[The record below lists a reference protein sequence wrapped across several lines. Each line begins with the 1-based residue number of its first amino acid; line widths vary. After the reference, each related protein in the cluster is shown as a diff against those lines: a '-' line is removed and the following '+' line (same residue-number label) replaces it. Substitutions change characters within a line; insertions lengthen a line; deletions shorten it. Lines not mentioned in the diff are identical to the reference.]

1 MPSQSVQRRSSP
13 RKAKAAAGAP
23 APPGGAG
30 NNGPAPAVGRRT
42 GVTVPPR
49 GQVRLG
55 PDGLEDPDD
64 FFASARSPAP
74 GSASASAG
82 GSRREQGASPGRK
95 RRDGGEKKKRAAAAA
110 RDELEAE
117 AGANASRRPDA
128 LGGAAS
134 LLLTAAGDG
143 DGEDGAGGPDMYAP
157 TPRAPGWTDRAMHAA
172 MGVGE
177 DAGDYS
183 PQDTVLS
190 KVTTAAR
197 PTSRASL
204 ESVDTAAR
212 HAARDRT
219 ADDQLVRI
227 GGNGA
232 KDDSPSEPV
241 DPPEEETGFG
251 GGGRRGMDPDEE
263 REEEAAADPE
273 GSQESGS
280 GTAESEG
287 GGRKPSPEELDES
300 LEELVDRDASNK
312 YYNDDYDDD
321 DGGGGA
327 MQFATQ
333 EDDGAVDFGDGGDG
347 FDDEGEDDVSAR
359 ASQKSRASS
368 KSSRSDDVDLDD
380 DGMIG
385 ARSESEEEPEPPKK
399 KVKETMSKMSKS
411 DSSSATTPT
420 SVLRNT
426 KKGKGKKGNK
436 DAKRNRVNFSTPNG
450 VSQGIP
456 AGNREYEAVPV
467 SDYRGSG
474 SEDATTPGGSSLR
487 RSRRARFKPLD
498 FWKNEKL
505 IYEPQRETGLL
516 GEAMGDMP
524 VVAGVMHAL
533 PTPYRERKAPPKK
546 DDGEDTKKKSKKGKK
561 RSGDDSDDD
570 DAPSREPFDDKALR
584 KKYKIK
590 SGESGH
596 VWSETLENTLPT
608 KIVSR
613 IDGRTFS
620 MLPLSSD
627 RKKRESK
634 VVGFAS
640 QAFHVQT
647 DDDDLF
653 PGYIAGNVVLPP
665 RGIKD
670 AEGVGL
676 CSQVFNVGDCQPNSV
691 EFALADPN
699 GQDGEFD
706 PKTAQRYLLSKGDMF
721 QIPPGNVYRIEN
733 HSKHDRATLFWTIV
747 KCTRRAEQ
755 EGESDEDDGES
766 GATSS

>member
-1 MPSQSVQRRSSP
+1 
-13 RKAKAAAGAP
+13 
-23 APPGGAG
+23 
-30 NNGPAPAVGRRT
+30 
-42 GVTVPPR
+42 
-49 GQVRLG
+49 
-55 PDGLEDPDD
+55 
-64 FFASARSPAP
+64 
-74 GSASASAG
+74 
-82 GSRREQGASPGRK
+82 
-95 RRDGGEKKKRAAAAA
+95 
-110 RDELEAE
+110 
-117 AGANASRRPDA
+117 
-128 LGGAAS
+128 
-134 LLLTAAGDG
+134 
-143 DGEDGAGGPDMYAP
+143 
-157 TPRAPGWTDRAMHAA
+157 
-172 MGVGE
+172 
-177 DAGDYS
+177 
-183 PQDTVLS
+183 
-190 KVTTAAR
+190 
-197 PTSRASL
+197 
-204 ESVDTAAR
+204 
-212 HAARDRT
+212 
-219 ADDQLVRI
+219 
-227 GGNGA
+227 
-232 KDDSPSEPV
+232 
-241 DPPEEETGFG
+241 
-251 GGGRRGMDPDEE
+251 MDPDGE
-263 REEEAAADPE
+263 RGEAAHPE

-280 GTAESEG
+280 GTAGSEG
-287 GGRKPSPEELDES
+287 GARKPSPEELDGS
-300 LEELVDRDASNK
+300 LEELVDRDASNRF
-312 YYNDDYDDD
+312 YDDD

-347 FDDEGEDDVSAR
+347 LDDDDYSAR

-368 KSSRSDDVDLDD
+368 KSGKSGKSDDVDLDDDD

-385 ARSESEEEPEPPKK
+385 ARSESEEEEPKPPKK
-399 KVKETMSKMSKS
+399 KVKKTMSKMSKS
-411 DSSSATTPT
+411 DSSSATNPT
-420 SVLRNT
+420 SILRNNN
-426 KKGKGKKGNK
+426 KGKGKKGKK
-436 DAKRNRVNFSTPNG
+436 DAKRNRVNG
-450 VSQGIP
+450 VSQGRQ
-456 AGNREYEAVPV
+456 AGDRQYEETSLEDFCPV
-467 SDYRGSG
+467 TPGDDEGGSG
-474 SEDATTPGGSSLR
+474 LR

-498 FWKNEKL
+498 FWKNERFK
-505 IYEPQRETGLL
+505 YGPQREKGLL

-524 VVAGVMHAL
+524 VVAGVVHAL
-533 PTPYRERKAPPKK
+533 PTPYKVPKPRPKK
-546 DDGEDTKKKSKKGKK
+546 DDDEPKKKSKKGKK

-570 DAPSREPFDDKALR
+570 GAPSREPYDDKSLR
-584 KKYKIK
+584 KKKKYKIK

-608 KIVSR
+608 KVVSR

-620 MLPLSSD
+620 KLPLSSD

-665 RGIKD
+665 LGIKD

-755 EGESDEDDGES
+755 EAEGESDEDDGES

>member
-1 MPSQSVQRRSSP
+1 MPSQSVQRRSP
-13 RKAKAAAGAP
+13 RKAKAAAPAASGAD
-23 APPGGAG
+23 
-30 NNGPAPAVGRRT
+30 GPATAAEVGKRT

-55 PDGLEDPDD
+55 DDGLEDPDD
-64 FFASARSPAP
+64 FFASARSPPAD
-74 GSASASAG
+74 AAAG
-82 GSRREQGASPGRK
+82 AQGRK
-95 RRDGGEKKKRAAAAA
+95 QSARRSPRRDGGGKKRAAA
-110 RDELEAE
+110 REELEAE
-117 AGANASRRPDA
+117 ARANASRRPDV
-128 LGGAAS
+128 LDGAAS
-134 LLLTAAGDG
+134 LLLTAADG
-143 DGEDGAGGPDMYAP
+143 GGEGGVGPDMYAP

-177 DAGDYS
+177 EDYS
-183 PQDTVLS
+183 PQNTVLS
-190 KVTTAAR
+190 KVTTAAK
-197 PTSRASL
+197 PGKSGASSG
-204 ESVDTAAR
+204 EVDTAAR
-212 HAARDRT
+212 HAVRDRT
-219 ADDQLVRI
+219 ADDQLARL
-227 GGNGA
+227 GGEET
-232 KDDSPSEPV
+232 SPSEPV
-241 DPPEEETGFG
+241 DPPEETGRG
-251 GGGRRGMDPDEE
+251 SGVRRGMDPDEE
-263 REEEAAADPE
+263 
-273 GSQESGS
+273 
-280 GTAESEG
+280 G
-287 GGRKPSPEELDES
+287 GKKPSPEELDES
-300 LEELVDRDASNK
+300 LEELVDNSGR
-312 YYNDDYDDD
+312 YYNNDYDDD
-321 DGGGGA
+321 NEGDGA
-327 MQFATQ
+327 MKFAAP
-333 EDDGAVDFGDGGDG
+333 EVDEEVDFGDGGGDG
-347 FDDEGEDDVSAR
+347 FDDDMGPPDYDGDDVSAR

-368 KSSRSDDVDLDD
+368 KSGKSDDVDMYD
-380 DGMIG
+380 DG
-385 ARSESEEEPEPPKK
+385 EEDEPEPPKK
-399 KVKETMSKMSKS
+399 KVKKTMSRKS
-411 DSSSATTPT
+411 DSSSTTPT

-426 KKGKGKKGNK
+426 EKGGKKKKKK
-436 DAKRNRVNFSTPNG
+436 DAKKSSVKFSTPNG

-456 AGNREYEAVPV
+456 TGNREYEAVPV
-467 SDYRGSG
+467 SDYRGDD
-474 SEDATTPGGSSLR
+474 EATTPGGSRLR
-487 RSRRARFKPLD
+487 RSKRARFKPLD

-533 PTPYRERKAPPKK
+533 PTPYKVPKPRPKK
-546 DDGEDTKKKSKKGKK
+546 DDDEPKKKSKKGKK

-570 DAPSREPFDDKALR
+570 EPSGEPFDDKSLR
-584 KKYKIK
+584 KKYKIR

-608 KIVSR
+608 KVVSR
-613 IDGRTFS
+613 IDGRSFS
-620 MLPLSSD
+620 KLPLSTD

-733 HSKHDRATLFWTIV
+733 HSKTDRATLFWTIV

-755 EGESDEDDGES
+755 EGESSDDGSRS
-766 GATSS
+766 GETSS